1 MPPPRSSAV
10 GRRCAASLLLRFERP
25 PHPHAGR
32 PAGWAWG
39 KRARKT
45 CSVWSCTV
53 LPLGNKPQGGAA
65 PNTDT
70 SCSQISHAHL
80 QAGKPFDSFQLP
92 CRAASV
98 PGRQREPP
106 LGTLLQPIDQV
117 VAGGGCS
124 RWRMKTQLAHSS
136 RQAAGSSAKRQ
147 GCVDSSLCMQTYLPG
162 RPAARCL
169 GTPWPGG
176 WCPEPAAQNKT
187 VQQRQ
192 MECVEQ
198 QANSVKSPVCDATPQ
213 GLLVTPMHVPPET
226 KRA

>member
-65 PNTDT
+65 PNMDT

-136 RQAAGSSAKRQ
+136 WQAAAVRGAAVQNGRAASILHFACKLTFQEGQQLAVLVLLGRVVGAQSLRRRTKQYNSAKWSVSSSRQ
-147 GCVDSSLCMQTYLPG
+147 IQ
-162 RPAARCL
+162 
-169 GTPWPGG
+169 
-176 WCPEPAAQNKT
+176 
-187 VQQRQ
+187 
-192 MECVEQ
+192 
-198 QANSVKSPVCDATPQ
+198 
-213 GLLVTPMHVPPET
+213 
-226 KRA
+226 